1 MVFPRDT
8 SATLEGY
15 AVPTS
20 TGGAANVGGGRP
32 GRAWLVAN
40 GTKSMPGAPF
50 CHAQSYSIRETEFLI
65 SVLQMRNAKVTEV
78 KKGICLESQN

>member
-1 MVFPRDT
+1 ML
-8 SATLEGY
+8 A
-15 AVPTS
+15 
-20 TGGAANVGGGRP
+20 VGGQ

-40 GTKSMPGAPF
+40 GTKIMPGAPF
-50 CHAQSYSIRETEFLI
+50 CHAQSNSIWETEFLI